1 MAKVNITKNG
11 PAAMVAGFVCATIG
25 AALLTGAGFAAKSEI
40 DFRREAVTVDGVVVD
55 LERSRSKKGG
65 STYYPVVE
73 YADRSGATHRVR
85 GAIGTNP
92 PTHERGERVPVHY
105 RSENPDDARL
115 DGFVQTWFK
124 SLILGGFGM
133 VFAAIGA
140 VVVRLAMGAR

>member
-1 MAKVNITKNG
+1 MAKINITRNG

-25 AALLTGAGFAAKSEI
+25 AALLTGAALAAKSEI

-55 LERSRSKKGG
+55 LERSRGKKGG

-85 GAIGTNP
+85 GAVGTNP
-92 PTHERGERVPVHY
+92 PTHERGEHVPVHY
-105 RSENPDDARL
+105 RSENPDDGHL

-133 VFAAIGA
+133 VFGAIGA
-140 VVVRLAMGAR
+140 VVVRLSMGAR